1 MIRKIQE
8 NVQRNIESLNTIQ
21 EQMLVDSEFT
31 NKIKKDLLE
40 NHIRIKEELNE
51 KDYKQ
56 ICNYY

>member
-1 MIRKIQE
+1 M
-8 NVQRNIESLNTIQ
+8 QRNIESLNTIQ

-31 NKIKKDLLE
+31 SKIKKDLLE